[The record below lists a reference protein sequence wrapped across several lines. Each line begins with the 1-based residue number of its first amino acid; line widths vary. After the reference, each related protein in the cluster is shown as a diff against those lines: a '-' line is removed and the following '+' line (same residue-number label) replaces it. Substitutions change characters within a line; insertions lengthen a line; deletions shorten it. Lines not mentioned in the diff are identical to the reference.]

1 METFE
6 KFMDWLVLENK
17 NKTMINSFHN
27 RRKLQPAPALVSA
40 CLERLF
46 RQFEMDQI
54 EKSKSKNTSS
64 KSNS

>member
-17 NKTMINSFHN
+17 DKTM
-27 RRKLQPAPALVSA
+27 VSA